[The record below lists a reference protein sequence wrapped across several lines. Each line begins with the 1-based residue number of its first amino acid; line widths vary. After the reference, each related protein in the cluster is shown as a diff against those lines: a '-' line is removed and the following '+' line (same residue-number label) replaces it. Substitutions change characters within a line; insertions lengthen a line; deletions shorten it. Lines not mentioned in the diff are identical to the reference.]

1 MGATKKLLTNTA
13 NNVTT
18 GPYPLV
24 SADVLVSFGGT
35 FGGAAITLEMLEQ
48 GNWEPVTE
56 GLFSASGQKLL
67 HLALG
72 AKVRAVTSGGD
83 GTTSLNLS
91 IYPRY

>member
-1 MGATKKLLTNTA
+1 MGSVKKLMTGA
-13 NNVTT
+13 GNNATT
-18 GPYPLV
+18 GYHSVV

-35 FGGAAITLEMLEQ
+35 FGGVAITLEMLEQ

-56 GLFSASGQKLL
+56 GVFSQSGQKLL

-72 AKVRAVTSGGD
+72 AQIRAVTSGGD
-83 GTTSLNLS
+83 GTTSVNLS